1 MARPVMSVMPLTA
14 TKLFRRRD
22 MTLGAS
28 CVALHCGKQS
38 VFPQLDTSKSVTD
51 LPTGACFF
59 NCASLCGDK
68 SPLGAFDDHRCFPVL
83 PLRCDSPT
91 LGCHRHPVGRV
102 ERVGGGHTFPEI
114 DSRQRPAIRRD
125 PIILADQTRDSLV
138 VLGRR
143 IDVSIS
149 WPLDVPAGSLYVHIT
164 VCIVR
169 LQRSNNF
176 TLARSLGV
184 VSCQPPRRSNYL
196 VRQS

>member
-1 MARPVMSVMPLTA
+1 MSASLQKRPNC
-14 TKLFRRRD
+14 
-22 MTLGAS
+22 
-28 CVALHCGKQS
+28 CVAAKCREGPVASLCTAENSRSFHSWTPQS
-38 VFPQLDTSKSVTD
+38 RSPICRPGRV
-51 LPTGACFF
+51 FF
-59 NCASLCGDK
+59 NCASLCGNK

-114 DSRQRPAIRRD
+114 NSRQRPAIRRD
-125 PIILADQTRDSLV
+125 PIILADQTRDSLI